1 MYWMRSFVGLLM
13 QGWCQSQFL
22 CFFIT
27 HVKLIDSILTCVCSL
42 IDNRWGKNVV
52 IWTSVSQT
60 HSYHILM
67 SSMIYYWTDFTLLTN
82 LFWWVVSIILFS
94 PELSIHLESH
104 IIKINISAN
113 CINVL
118 FTYIICCMLPI
129 HVFWEIWQLFPVIEK
144 MDVLVLS
151 HTCKKKINSLRISE
165 NEFKPGP
172 ITGKHVAFDIL
183 WVAIWG

>member
-1 MYWMRSFVGLLM
+1 MSITILV
-13 QGWCQSQFL
+13 FL
-22 CFFIT
+22 YYT
-27 HVKLIDSILTCVCSL
+27 YVKQIDSILLCVCSV
-42 IDNRWGKNVV
+42 IDNRWGKNVI

-67 SSMIYYWTDFTLLTN
+67 SSVIHYWTDFTLLTN

-113 CINVL
+113 RINVL

-151 HTCKKKINSLRISE
+151 HTCKKKQFQFTQDFWEWIQTWTNNR
-165 NEFKPGP
+165 
-172 ITGKHVAFDIL
+172 
-183 WVAIWG
+183 